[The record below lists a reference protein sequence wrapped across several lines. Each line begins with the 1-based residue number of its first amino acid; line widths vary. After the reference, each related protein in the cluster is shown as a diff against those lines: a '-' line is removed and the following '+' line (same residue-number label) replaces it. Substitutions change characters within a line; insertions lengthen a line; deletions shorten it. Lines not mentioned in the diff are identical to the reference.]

1 MYIINYSTMW
11 EHLFLD
17 RFPMLRAINQAL
29 SEHADKRPS
38 PPTPKPKPDIDLDV
52 DNDLDDNRYDIDDT
66 R

>member
-1 MYIINYSTMW
+1 
-11 EHLFLD
+11 
-17 RFPMLRAINQAL
+17 MLRAINQAL